1 MSNEELEQTRFIA
14 IYGHQLHGIARQAA
28 DRVLSSK
35 RSIRLVNA
43 QKECIAF
50 EALTNSWKSEFVGS
64 ERDRELF
71 DKFIITAKNAFSELI
86 HQRIDEAE
94 RHNRDDDNFSEE
106 LELIRREMS
115 GQPTSSHAASE
126 ENECDKAN
134 LQTFEFVTSEEIGVE
149 ILRRNPNF
157 TDSLVKRA
165 GNIANDVMV
174 AIGSHST
181 AKETLKIF
189 DRSISKLRL
198 SLWSEVRDF
207 KNRAS
212 VDTIRVWVNTTAAS
226 VAHYAAAI
234 LSGASIYRLDP
245 KQSKIFET
253 TIQTYRFNFLQ
264 EMSTMNNAASINE
277 TAVNNETINPTSE
290 KTEMNNA
297 QAINETVIDAT
308 VPHDETVQQVNTE
321 KTAASGEETTATT
334 EEAPGAKN
342 NSFYQRAKDRVKA
355 VDWSGFAKYGKYV
368 LYMIAVF
375 ALMVGV
381 LFGLKHFTA
390 SESIIEALKKLVAPV
405 KDGVLSVF
413 KKIGDFF
420 KGTKVDAEIPQGQA
434 A

>member
-1 MSNEELEQTRFIA
+1 M
-14 IYGHQLHGIARQAA
+14 YGNQLKGVARQAA
-28 DRVLSSK
+28 DRVISS
-35 RSIRLVNA
+35 RQSTRLVNA

-50 EALTNSWKSEFVGS
+50 EALTDSWKSEFVGS
-64 ERDRELF
+64 DRDRELF
-71 DKFIITAKNAFSELI
+71 DKFIITTRNAFSELI
-86 HQRIDEAE
+86 HQRIDEME
-94 RHNRDDDNFSEE
+94 RNGQDDDNFSEE

-115 GQPTSSHAASE
+115 GKPTPHHDASASADHAE
-126 ENECDKAN
+126 VN
-134 LQTFEFVTSEEIGVE
+134 LQAFEFVTSDEVGVE
-149 ILRRNPNF
+149 IIRRNPDF

-174 AIGSHST
+174 AIGGHST

-226 VAHYAAAI
+226 VAHYAATI
-234 LSGASIYRLDP
+234 LSGSSINRLDP

-264 EMSTMNNAASINE
+264 EMSTMMNTNPINE
-277 TAVNNETINPTSE
+277 TTANETVNTTSE

-297 QAINETVIDAT
+297 QAANETVNTTAA
-308 VPHDETVQQVNTE
+308 VNDETVQQVAAE
-321 KTAASGEETTATT
+321 QTAASGEQAATS
-334 EEAPGAKN
+334 EEAAADKS

-355 VDWSGFAKYGKYV
+355 TDWSSFAKYGKYV
-368 LYMIAVF
+368 LYMIAAI

>member
-1 MSNEELEQTRFIA
+1 M
-14 IYGHQLHGIARQAA
+14 YGNQLKGVARQAA
-28 DRVLSSK
+28 DRVISS
-35 RSIRLVNA
+35 RQSTRLVNA

-50 EALTNSWKSEFVGS
+50 EALTDSWKSEFVGS
-64 ERDRELF
+64 DRDRELF
-71 DKFIITAKNAFSELI
+71 DKFIITTRNAFSELI
-86 HQRIDEAE
+86 HQRIDEME
-94 RHNRDDDNFSEE
+94 RNGQDDDNFSEE

-115 GQPTSSHAASE
+115 GKPTPHHDASASADHAE
-126 ENECDKAN
+126 VN
-134 LQTFEFVTSEEIGVE
+134 LQAFEFVTSDEVGVE
-149 ILRRNPNF
+149 IIRRNPDF

-174 AIGSHST
+174 AIGGHST

-226 VAHYAAAI
+226 VAHYAATI
-234 LSGASIYRLDP
+234 LSGSSINRLDP

-264 EMSTMNNAASINE
+264 EMSTMMNTNPINE
-277 TAVNNETINPTSE
+277 TTA
-290 KTEMNNA
+290 
-297 QAINETVIDAT
+297 NETVNTTAA
-308 VPHDETVQQVNTE
+308 VNDETVQQVAAE
-321 KTAASGEETTATT
+321 QTAASGEQAATS
-334 EEAPGAKN
+334 EEAAADKS

-355 VDWSGFAKYGKYV
+355 TDWSSFAKYGKYV
-368 LYMIAVF
+368 LYMIAAI